1 MYVSCPPPLQF
12 TDDTP
17 LFLNMTQPASHYGAS
32 HYGAPSVVPSGY
44 HQPFGA
50 GSIAPY
56 GGYGGSMYSPD
67 DDYFGYGG
75 GGYGGSYYGGHG
87 GSPYGHG
94 GSYYGHHGYPGPRP
108 YMVSIPRAERTQSI
122 RG

>member
-1 MYVSCPPPLQF
+1 
-12 TDDTP
+12 
-17 LFLNMTQPASHYGAS
+17 
-32 HYGAPSVVPSGY
+32 
-44 HQPFGA
+44 
-50 GSIAPY
+50 
-56 GGYGGSMYSPD
+56 MYSPD

-75 GGYGGSYYGGHG
+75 GGYGGSYYGGHGGSLYGHGGSYYGGHG

-108 YMVSIPRAERTQSI
+108 YMVSIPRAERTQSM